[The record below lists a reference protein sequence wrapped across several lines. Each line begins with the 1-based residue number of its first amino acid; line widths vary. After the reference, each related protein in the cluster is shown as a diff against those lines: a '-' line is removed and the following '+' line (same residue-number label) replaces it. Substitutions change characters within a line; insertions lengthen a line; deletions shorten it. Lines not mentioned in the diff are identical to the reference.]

1 MRRSLSLLAL
11 GLAALA
17 TGCGGSSSDSSENP
31 PPQPAPTGKAS
42 SFPAAQGKTLD
53 TLRAGLPEG
62 PILAPSTTSSIEVG
76 DNRIG
81 FALFTPDRKQILD
94 AQVALY
100 TTNHDGSGV
109 KGPYVAR
116 YESLKVKPQ
125 FESKTTANDPTGAKA
140 VYVADVPIP
149 QAGNR
154 VVTGIARINGRM
166 VRTTGFELKIPKKIV
181 GGPPNVGERPPIIHT
196 PTLDSVAGDA
206 SKISTRQPPAEDLL
220 KTDYAKAVGKKP
232 IVITFATPLLCQ
244 SRVCGP
250 VVDVVEQ
257 VRAATKGNV
266 AFIHQEIYKDNDV
279 NKGFQTNVEAW
290 RLPTEPWTY
299 VINKQGRVST
309 RFEGAFSAGELE
321 RAIAKVEQQKT

>member
-1 MRRSLSLLAL
+1 MRPVRRSLMPLAL
-11 GLAALA
+11 GLVAFAA
-17 TGCGGSSSDSSENP
+17 GCGGSSKDRSENP
-31 PPQPAPTGKAS
+31 PPQPEPTGKAS
-42 SFPAAQGKTLD
+42 SFPTASGKTLD

-62 PILAPSTTSSIEVG
+62 PILAPSTTSSIEKG
-76 DNRIG
+76 NNRIG
-81 FALFTPDRKQILD
+81 FALFTTDRKQILN

-100 TTNHDGSGV
+100 TTDHDGSGV
-109 KGPYVAR
+109 KGPSVAR

-154 VVTGIARINGRM
+154 VVTGVARINGRM
-166 VRTTGFELKIPKKIV
+166 VRTTGFELKIPKKV
-181 GGPPNVGERPPIIHT
+181 TGGPPDVGDRPPIIHT

-220 KTDYAKAVGKKP
+220 KTDYATAVGKKP

-257 VRAATKGNV
+257 VRAATKGDV

-279 NKGFQTNVEAW
+279 NKGFQSQVDAW
-290 RLPTEPWTY
+290 HLPSEPWTF
-299 VINKQGRVST
+299 VLDKKGRIST
-309 RFEGAFSAGELE
+309 RFEGAFSPGELQ
-321 RAIAKVEQQKT
+321 RAVSKVT